1 MAKKKQYR
9 QGDVFIE
16 QVDQIPAEATLISED
31 PRGCVLAL
39 GEATGHHH
47 RVGPQYRRAKMYA
60 MDAVKFLDLRDLGG
74 GGALVEHE
82 EHTAIPLD
90 ARLHSVEIQ
99 REYQP
104 DAPVQ
109 QVVD

>member
-1 MAKKKQYR
+1 MGQNQYR
-9 QGDVFIE
+9 QGDVFLE
-16 QVDQIPAEATLISED
+16 QTEAFPAEATLLPED

-47 RVGPQYRRAKMYA
+47 RVGPQYRSAKLYA
-60 MDAVKFLDLRDLGG
+60 LDDVKFLDLRDLGG
-74 GGALVEHE
+74 GASLEHE
-82 EHTAIPLD
+82 EHAPIPL
-90 ARLHSVEIQ
+90 ARTVYSVEIQ